1 MARSEDPPKPK
12 PKHSAATAATKAA
25 RQARLAEEMR
35 SNLRKRK
42 AQQHAQRER
51 PKPD

>member
-1 MARSEDPPKPK
+1 MAPPKDSSK
-12 PKHSAATAATKAA
+12 RPKHAPGTAAAKAA

-42 AQQHAQRER
+42 AQQRGQRV
-51 PKPD
+51 PAKSD